1 MVSKPSQ
8 QTVLIR
14 TNSDFSVKHKVTYGP
29 EEQIYQ
35 THNQFDII
43 FIMTANTSCHI
54 NEKNWKIPE
63 HSLLL
68 FNNMNPHKIV
78 IPAGERFER
87 YILSFKPEYIE
98 SLSSKDTDLL
108 ECFFFRPF
116 SNPYI
121 LPLTSLQ
128 ITECL
133 SYLNQIMAC
142 NELSGKRKYGYD
154 MKNKFLLGNLL
165 IFINSAYREYHGF
178 HSLKVNAS
186 YSLIYSIINHIHT
199 HLGDELSLDSLS
211 AEFFMN
217 KYHLCKVFK
226 TVTDF
231 SPNQYIINCRIMKAK
246 ELLSQ
251 NVSVDMVCGL
261 VGYKNLSHFS
271 RIFKQYT
278 GLSPKQYAKFKQVD
292 AIRP

>member
-1 MVSKPSQ
+1 MSRSKPQ
-8 QTVLIR
+8 ATGLIHINR
-14 TNSDFSVKHKVTYGP
+14 DFTVKHKVTYGP

-35 THNQFDII
+35 TRNQFDIL
-43 FIMTANTSCHI
+43 FIMTPNSICHI

-68 FNNMNPHKIV
+68 FYNMNPHKIV
-78 IPAGERFER
+78 IPAQERFER
-87 YILSFKPEYIE
+87 FILSFKPEYIE
-98 SLSSKDTDLL
+98 SFSSKDTDLL

-116 SNPYI
+116 TNPYI
-121 LPLTSLQ
+121 LPLAARQ
-128 ITECL
+128 AEECL
-133 SYLNQIMAC
+133 SYMNQIIDC
-142 NELSGKRKYGYD
+142 NELSGRQRYGYD
-154 MKNKFLLGNLL
+154 LKNKFLLGNFL
-165 IFINSAYREYHGF
+165 IFINSIYREYHGF
-178 HSLKVNAS
+178 TAQKVQSS

-211 AEFFMN
+211 AAFFMN
-217 KYHLCKVFK
+217 KYYLCKIFK

-231 SPNQYIINCRIMKAK
+231 SPSQYIIHCRIMKAK

-251 NVSVDMVCGL
+251 NISVDTVCSL

-271 RIFKQYT
+271 RIFKQHT

-292 AIRP
+292 IRRQ